1 MSAPAGS
8 GSARG
13 LTSRPAPTDSPAGD
27 SRRRVEPTR
36 MSAPAEPRIRPHRR
50 AVMLV
55 LAALAAVTAAI
66 VVTGLITAIDP
77 GQWDLAKL
85 GPLTYPLAGGMA
97 FLEVGT
103 PLGLIAPSEL
113 AVPFAGAA
121 AAAGA
126 VGLLPLIAVVW
137 ACAAVGDSTGFVTGR
152 LAGERLLARLRRKR
166 PHLVRHH
173 DSLAQHFARRGTT
186 TVLLGRWLPYART
199 ATPLVAG
206 ASNMPYRRFAAA
218 SIVGSGLW
226 STAMCTLGYAAYRSV
241 GAATQWVGRAGLLL
255 LATVVILLLL
265 RRRRRQA
272 LSAAPA

>member
-1 MSAPAGS
+1 M
-8 GSARG
+8 
-13 LTSRPAPTDSPAGD
+13 RP
-27 SRRRVEPTR
+27 RRRV
-36 MSAPAEPRIRPHRR
+36 
-50 AVMLV
+50 V
-55 LAALAAVTAAI
+55 LLMAGALAAVTAAV

-77 GQWDLAKL
+77 GRWDLAAL
-85 GPLTYPLAGGMA
+85 GTLTYPLAGGMA

-126 VGLLPLIAVVW
+126 VGLLPLIAIVW
-137 ACAAVGDSTGFVTGR
+137 TCAALGDSAGFLTGR

-166 PHLVRHH
+166 PHLARHH
-173 DSLAQHFARRGTT
+173 GSLARHFARRGTT

-206 ASNMPYRRFAAA
+206 ASDMPYRRFAAA
-218 SIVGSGLW
+218 SVVGSGLW
-226 STAMCTLGYAAYRSV
+226 SAAMCTLGYTAYQSV

-255 LATVVILLLL
+255 LASLGVLLLV
-265 RRRRRQA
+265 RRRARRQA
-272 LSAAPA
+272 LSATPS

>member
-1 MSAPAGS
+1 MPEQAKEV
-8 GSARG
+8 
-13 LTSRPAPTDSPAGD
+13 SRP
-27 SRRRVEPTR
+27 RRRV
-36 MSAPAEPRIRPHRR
+36 A
-50 AVMLV
+50 L
-55 LAALAAVTAAI
+55 LALAIAAAVFAAV

-77 GQWDLAKL
+77 GRWDLAAL
-85 GPLTYPLAGGMA
+85 GTLTYALAGGMA

-103 PLGLIAPSEL
+103 PLGLITPSEL

-152 LAGERLLARLRRKR
+152 FAGERLLARLRRRR

-173 DSLAQHFARRGTT
+173 EALASYFAQRGTA
-186 TVLLGRWLPYART
+186 TVLIGRWLPYART

-206 ASNMPYRRFAAA
+206 ASDMPYRKFAAA

-226 STAMCTLGYAAYRSV
+226 SAAMCSLGYTAYRSV
-241 GAATQWVGRAGLLL
+241 GAATQWAGRVGLLL
-255 LATVVILLLL
+255 LASAVILLLV
-265 RRRRRQA
+265 RRRARRRVV
-272 LSAAPA
+272 STTPA